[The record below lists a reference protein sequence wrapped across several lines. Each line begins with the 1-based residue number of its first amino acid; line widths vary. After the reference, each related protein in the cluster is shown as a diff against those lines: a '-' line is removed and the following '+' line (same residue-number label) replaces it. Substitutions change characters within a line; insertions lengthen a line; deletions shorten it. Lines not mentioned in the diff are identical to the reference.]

1 MPARLL
7 ALALFACSCATTS
20 ARRPL
25 QCTYVYGGEEKV
37 VRISPTADPYSVPLV
52 ELGDRLGW
60 KAVYVAAPEEL
71 AVVSIY
77 TYFLS
82 EQGPVLIHQARYRPP
97 FPQPGG
103 KGFTGVHAIYEPR
116 NSSELQYWCG
126 WTR

>member
-7 ALALFACSCATTS
+7 ALTLLACSCAVTGAERS
-20 ARRPL
+20 IE
-25 QCTYVYGGEEKV
+25 CTYVYGGEEKM
-37 VRISPTADPYSVPLV
+37 VRISPTADPYRVPLV
-52 ELGDRLGW
+52 ELGNRLAW

-77 TYFLS
+77 TYSLS
-82 EQGPVLIHQARYRPP
+82 EQGPVLIHQAKYRPP
-97 FPQPGG
+97 LPQAGS

-126 WTR
+126 WAR